1 MIPSI
6 AEHASDEL
14 DQEGFRTALV
24 QWMEN
29 THQDPQSLQDVVM
42 VQEHQAHIG
51 LALANTDEYKT
62 WLSQAHSKGLRG
74 LFRSLRQ
81 KDTPWQRPFQDLP
94 LQERVQARQEQWGAI
109 WIPVDEPCHIHGLR
123 ELREDAIEQA
133 RTMQPI
139 NPLSLQRVI
148 KKLPHKASGPDGV
161 SYDFLKQLPFE
172 VPFEAIAQLANLLNQ
187 MEQEALLPTQLRM
200 VNIVMIPKSL
210 KVERP
215 IALTSCLYRLWN
227 RIRKQDIVRWQLS
240 LDTAMPWDHA
250 RPKKDCLSIAVG
262 RMLQSELCKHND
274 IHTVTCLADLSC
286 FYDTVDLDKLIQPA
300 RELEYPLLHLKM
312 AIDLYRGPRVIQAEG
327 IATDPQHYRKGILQG
342 CPQAPAIAKLVL
354 YKPLLALQRQ
364 HPAALL
370 QTWVDDVSFDV
381 RGRDPIYVAQEALQS
396 YRCLHEALTE
406 AGLKLNTDKTGFIT
420 SSKETA
426 VALKAILQPGDPEL
440 YDVFRDLGIDAT
452 AAKRRRVPQV
462 RKRFTKGRGR
472 AGIMHRLKLN
482 TSVRYRLHRGAIHPV
497 MTWGAQ
503 ANGLAPQRR
512 HQLRAMAARGLKLQK
527 SGSVDI
533 VFDMN
538 KKHPDPGDVII
549 LQHVHTIW
557 KLYHSFD
564 DSKKHLFNSSW
575 NLALA
580 PLIKAKYPWQVVTG
594 PLQALQ
600 AYSLDLGFDLQDGHQ
615 WHRVGYGAIP
625 DCTLSIELL
634 WPELAMR
641 LQQEFK
647 WQRLIRLTKYNGC
660 EHLEQPLDWTMSLKL
675 QRTTS
680 DRLACALRAFHQGTL
695 HGFKGQ
701 CPLCAVEIST
711 VHLIWECSY
720 WQGRVKDIP
729 DEWKGRIS
737 QNIEP
742 EIWHRGL
749 AQLPFR
755 ERHGGPSTFIGSG
768 QWHNLQPCHIDHGHA
783 CCCLDIAATCA
794 DVRHQ
799 QYIFAIGIF
808 EIATKECIAS
818 ITGICPGE
826 ASRTRATFFA
836 LKQLAMHLLDSTHV
850 GISNLQVW
858 KAWTPHT
865 ALERFPDLYH
875 GLEFE
880 DFDQVRPLLFL
891 SHLQQ
896 EEGMKTR
903 KQLQKSIKR
912 IAQERAKAE
921 APKDFL
927 SYQKA
932 TDEDL
937 ADILTV
943 AAERVDHILRDPD
956 HFLRKPT
963 QISQEVRTPLLQQ
976 KKELIAAL
984 LKEPG
989 RGGHQWEM
997 HRSGAICTRCKSRI
1011 HSKSM
1016 IQEIKTAMSSDCQ
1029 NPTQQ
1034 KITKT
1039 PRMEVIKQLI
1049 DSQDKP
1055 QTGVHFLRLDKAY
1068 LRCDLCKSYILAR
1081 SNEQIFEEF
1090 VGQVC
1095 NSGPLPPSMWDRH
1108 GTHTMQ
1114 RQGNSAER
1122 SRCGAR
1128 NRIVGDKVQLN
1139 RRLKEACPS
1148 RSQDLRRMFS

>member
-1 MIPSI
+1 M
-6 AEHASDEL
+6 
-14 DQEGFRTALV
+14 
-24 QWMEN
+24 
-29 THQDPQSLQDVVM
+29 
-42 VQEHQAHIG
+42 
-51 LALANTDEYKT
+51 
-62 WLSQAHSKGLRG
+62 
-74 LFRSLRQ
+74 
-81 KDTPWQRPFQDLP
+81 
-94 LQERVQARQEQWGAI
+94 
-109 WIPVDEPCHIHGLR
+109 PVDEPCHIRGFR

-133 RTMQPI
+133 RTLQPI

-148 KKLPHKASGPDGV
+148 KKLPHKASGPDGI
-161 SYDFLKQLPFE
+161 SYDFIKQL
-172 VPFEAIAQLANLLNQ
+172 PFEAIAQLANLFNQ

-227 RIRKQDIVRWQLS
+227 RIRKQDIVKWQLS

-354 YKPLLALQRQ
+354 YKPLLSLQRQ

-381 RGRDPIYVAQEALQS
+381 RGRDPTYVAQEALQS
-396 YRCLHEALTE
+396 YRCLHAALTE
-406 AGLKLNTDKTGFIT
+406 AGLKLNTEKTGFIT

-426 VALKAILQPGDPEL
+426 TALKAILQPGDPEH

-462 RKRFTKGRGR
+462 RKRFSKGRAR
-472 AGIMHRLKLN
+472 VDIMHRLKLHTN
-482 TSVRYRLHRGAIHPV
+482 VRYRLHRGAIHPA

-512 HQLRAMAARGLKLQK
+512 HQPRVMAARTLKLQK

-564 DSKKHLFNSSW
+564 DSKRHLFLNSSW

-580 PLIKAKYPWQVVTG
+580 PLMKAKYPWQVVTG

-600 AYSLDLGFDLQDGHQ
+600 AYLVDFGFDIQNGQQ
-615 WHRVGYGAIP
+615 WQRAGYGSIP
-625 DCTLSIELL
+625 DCNLSLEML
-634 WPELAMR
+634 WPELAML

-647 WQRLIRLTKYNGC
+647 WQRLIRLTKYRGC

-695 HGFKGQ
+695 HGFTGQ
-701 CPLCAVEIST
+701 CPLCGVELST
-711 VHLIWECSY
+711 VHLVWECSY

-729 DEWKGRIS
+729 DEWKDRIS

-742 EIWHRGL
+742 EIWNI
-749 AQLPFR
+749 R
-755 ERHGGPSTFIGSG
+755 ERHGGPSTFEGTG
-768 QWHNLQPCHIDHGHA
+768 KWHSLQPCHIDHGHA
-783 CCCLDIAATCA
+783 CCLDIAATCA
-794 DVRHQ
+794 DIRHQ

-818 ITGICPGE
+818 ISGICPGRPPE
-826 ASRTRATFFA
+826 PEPPSTRSNSLPCTYLTLLMWAS
-836 LKQLAMHLLDSTHV
+836 
-850 GISNLQVW
+850 
-858 KAWTPHT
+858 
-865 ALERFPDLYH
+865 
-875 GLEFE
+875 
-880 DFDQVRPLLFL
+880 
-891 SHLQQ
+891 
-896 EEGMKTR
+896 
-903 KQLQKSIKR
+903 
-912 IAQERAKAE
+912 
-921 APKDFL
+921 
-927 SYQKA
+927 
-932 TDEDL
+932 
-937 ADILTV
+937 LT
-943 AAERVDHILRDPD
+943 
-956 HFLRKPT
+956 
-963 QISQEVRTPLLQQ
+963 
-976 KKELIAAL
+976 
-984 LKEPG
+984 
-989 RGGHQWEM
+989 
-997 HRSGAICTRCKSRI
+997 CKSGK
-1011 HSKSM
+1011 HG
-1016 IQEIKTAMSSDCQ
+1016 C
-1029 NPTQQ
+1029 
-1034 KITKT
+1034 
-1039 PRMEVIKQLI
+1039 L
-1049 DSQDKP
+1049 
-1055 QTGVHFLRLDKAY
+1055 
-1068 LRCDLCKSYILAR
+1068 
-1081 SNEQIFEEF
+1081 
-1090 VGQVC
+1090 
-1095 NSGPLPPSMWDRH
+1095 MW
-1108 GTHTMQ
+1108 
-1114 RQGNSAER
+1114 
-1122 SRCGAR
+1122 
-1128 NRIVGDKVQLN
+1128 L
-1139 RRLKEACPS
+1139 
-1148 RSQDLRRMFS
+1148 